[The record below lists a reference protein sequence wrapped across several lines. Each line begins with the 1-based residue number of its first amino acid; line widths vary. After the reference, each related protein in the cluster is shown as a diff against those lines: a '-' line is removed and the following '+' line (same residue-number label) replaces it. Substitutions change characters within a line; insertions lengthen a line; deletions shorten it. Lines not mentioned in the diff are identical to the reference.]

1 VHNPFLARALLG
13 ATLTELRD
21 VYPGL
26 PALSAPVQR
35 MMSGRLGAMLQRVYH
50 PPRAHG

>member
-1 VHNPFLARALLG
+1 MRNPFLARALLG

-26 PALSAPVQR
+26 PALSAPVRR